1 MLDTWRHREQYI
13 DSAALTAAL
22 DETIRHE
29 AGVQRRKHAALHH
42 GDRTSTVSSH
52 VTPLSADAAI
62 EALLAAL
69 HATPVDHDQAKLA
82 ALAASKQHAAEHVQ
96 VVARSRSWLVPLL
109 VVGVLGVVII
119 VGMRWIGAN
128 GAEAAATQA
137 LRADNARNINSTRG
151 QRGNVTLG
159 DGSTARI
166 GSDSHLKLPANFGGT
181 VRTLELNGTA
191 MFSVA
196 PGKATE
202 FVVRAGN
209 AFITATG
216 TQFTVRAFDDDSS
229 VVVGVDE
236 GSVSVRAKDQRT
248 ATALAAGKSLRMA
261 RDGSVTPIDDAAR
274 ALALEWVHD
283 TLVFADAPVK
293 VVLPELIRWF
303 DLKAKIADPALG
315 DRRVSM
321 RVGLQSSGEALK
333 VLAAAANLSVGFD
346 TEDHVVLTDATAAP
360 ATGGAKKAAKAK

>member
-1 MLDTWRHREQYI
+1 
-13 DSAALTAAL
+13 
-22 DETIRHE
+22 
-29 AGVQRRKHAALHH
+29 
-42 GDRTSTVSSH
+42 
-52 VTPLSADAAI
+52 
-62 EALLAAL
+62 
-69 HATPVDHDQAKLA
+69 
-82 ALAASKQHAAEHVQ
+82 
-96 VVARSRSWLVPLL
+96 
-109 VVGVLGVVII
+109 
-119 VGMRWIGAN
+119 
-128 GAEAAATQA
+128 
-137 LRADNARNINSTRG
+137 
-151 QRGNVTLG
+151 
-159 DGSTARI
+159 
-166 GSDSHLKLPANFGGT
+166 
-181 VRTLELNGTA
+181 
-191 MFSVA
+191 MFNVA

-229 VVVGVDE
+229 VVVAVDE

-274 ALALEWVHD
+274 ALALAWVHD

-315 DRRVSM
+315 ARRVSM